1 MYRVDVGLRIAP
13 EERHDPQTRRKC
25 LIDSMVLI
33 EEENE
38 VAGKGPVGEG
48 CRFANHFSGIFG
60 PPQP

>member
-1 MYRVDVGLRIAP
+1 MYQVDVARGIAP
-13 EERHDPQTRRKC
+13 EKRHDPQTRRQG
-25 LIDSMVLI
+25 LIDPTVLI
-33 EEENE
+33 EGEDE